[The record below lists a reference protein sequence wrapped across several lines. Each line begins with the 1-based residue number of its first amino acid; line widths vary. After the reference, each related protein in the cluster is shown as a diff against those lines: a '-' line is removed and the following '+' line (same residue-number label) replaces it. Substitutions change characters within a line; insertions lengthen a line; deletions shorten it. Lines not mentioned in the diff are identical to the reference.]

1 MGALSLLLVAAGA
14 ILAWAVKNTSTGF
27 NVHMIGI
34 ILLIVGI
41 VGFVASIARGSW
53 FGFSSTRER
62 HVSTDGRT
70 VVETERTSGV

>member
-14 ILAWAVKNTSTGF
+14 ILAWAVKNTSSGF
-27 NVHMIGI
+27 NLHMIGI
-34 ILLIVGI
+34 ILLVVGI

-62 HVSTDGRT
+62 HVSSDGRT

>member
-14 ILAWAVKNTSTGF
+14 ILAWAVKTTSSGF
-27 NVHMIGI
+27 NLHMIGI
-34 ILLIVGI
+34 ILLVVGI

-62 HVSTDGRT
+62 HVSSDGRT